1 MAGDAPCARSFSWPT
16 AWITAFAASG
26 GPLRS
31 CARGGRAAAG
41 GGSGG
46 GGGGCG
52 SIHDAAP
59 PKKLRAKKQ
68 VAQAAIEAGAEREF
82 QARYDDHQNEKE
94 QMFVRLGMS
103 QYYGSEG

>member
-1 MAGDAPCARSFSWPT
+1 MRRVRGAFHGRSPGLRLSLR
-16 AWITAFAASG
+16 

>member
-1 MAGDAPCARSFSWPT
+1 MRRVRGAFHGRSPGLRLSLR
-16 AWITAFAASG
+16 AEGRFAAA
-26 GPLRS
+26 RY

-103 QYYGSEG
+103 QYYGSGG

>member
-1 MAGDAPCARSFSWPT
+1 MVDKHTGAVLVGCLANIHARSVEN
-16 AWITAFAASG
+16 IYI
-26 GPLRS
+26 LE
-31 CARGGRAAAG
+31 
-41 GGSGG
+41 
-46 GGGGCG
+46 
-52 SIHDAAP
+52 

-68 VAQAAIEAGAEREF
+68 AAQAAIEARAEREF